1 MRSAACSATASGV
14 AAFFWFALPESPRYL
29 ARDPSRRAQLL
40 AMIQRMKLRIPDSAD
55 LSEPA
60 TTASRAGVTAL
71 FAPAMRRDTLALW
84 GMGFFAYMTS
94 YIILNWAPGM
104 LAGQG
109 LSLSV
114 TSRSLSAWS
123 LGGFGSPLIGLAIQR
138 WGSRRAIGG
147 FALGA
152 AAGAL
157 VLMGRPVAAG
167 GIIYLLGLLMVEK
180 LYVVGMLR
188 AVFVVAR
195 AAIRA

>member
-1 MRSAACSATASGV
+1 AEFTPQRRRAFAVSLGLLFIPLGIVLAGYVASIVLPHYGWPALFEV
-14 AAFFWFALPESPRYL
+14 GGFLPLIIAAFFWFALPESPRYL
-29 ARDPSRRAQLL
+29 ARDPATRQQLV
-40 AMIQRMKLRIPDSAD
+40 AMIQRMKLRIPEGAD

-60 TTASRAGVTAL
+60 TTASRAGLTAL

-109 LSLSV
+109 LNLSV

-147 FALGA
+147 FA
-152 AAGAL
+152 
-157 VLMGRPVAAG
+157 
-167 GIIYLLGLLMVEK
+167 
-180 LYVVGMLR
+180 
-188 AVFVVAR
+188 
-195 AAIRA
+195 